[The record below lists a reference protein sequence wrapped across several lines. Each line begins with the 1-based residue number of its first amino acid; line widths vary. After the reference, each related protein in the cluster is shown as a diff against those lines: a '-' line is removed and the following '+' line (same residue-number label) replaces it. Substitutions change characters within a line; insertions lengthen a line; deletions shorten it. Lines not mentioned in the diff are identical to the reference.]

1 MLFTSCVFLFA
12 FLPIVLVIYLCL
24 KNITLRNLFLMAA
37 SFFFYAWGE
46 VEWCWVMLAVIAVN
60 YVTAILIEQTQ
71 KVAVRKVIL
80 GLTIVANL
88 SILAYFKYAGFMAG
102 NINTLLN
109 GIQAPALNFG
119 NVHLPLGIS
128 FFVFHSL
135 SYVVDVY
142 RKVAKAQRNP
152 FNMALYISLFPQL
165 VAGPIVRYH
174 DISDQLTER
183 TVTVDKF
190 AEGIRRFATGLAKK
204 MLIANALAVPA
215 DKIFGLPANEL
226 TMPVAWLGAI
236 CYTLQIYFD
245 FSGYSDMAVG
255 LGLMFGFRLPEN
267 FNYPYVAQ
275 SMREF
280 WQRWHISLS
289 NWFRDY
295 LYIPLGGNRVP
306 DWRVCLNLMTVF
318 FLCGLWHGA
327 SWQFVAWGIYHGAFL
342 GAEKAFAGK
351 YIDRMWRP
359 LRHAYVIFFVVL
371 SWVLFRA
378 DNFGHAASFYK
389 AMFGFGATETI
400 YPASLYLNNEIA
412 FLLGVGIVAS
422 MPIRGLI
429 VNWAEQGSM
438 LITDNRIYAM
448 RTVWCLAVLMLSI
461 TEIAAGTYNPFIYFR
476 F

>member
-1 MLFTSCVFLFA
+1 MLFTSAVFLFA
-12 FLPIVLVIYLCL
+12 FLPAVLAIYLLL
-24 KNITLRNLFLMAA
+24 KNTTMRNLFLMAA
-37 SFFFYAWGE
+37 SIFFYSWGE

-60 YVTAILIEQTQ
+60 YVAAILIEETER
-71 KVAVRKVIL
+71 VGLRKIYL
-80 GLTIVANL
+80 GLTIAADL
-88 SILAYFKYAGFMAG
+88 AILAWFKYAGFLAD
-102 NINTLLN
+102 NVNNLLN
-109 GIQAPALNFG
+109 GIQAPALDIG
-119 NVHLPLGIS
+119 NIHLPLGIS

-135 SYVVDVY
+135 SYVVDIY

-183 TVTVDKF
+183 TVTTDKF

-204 MLIANALAVPA
+204 MLIANALAIPA
-215 DKIFGLPANEL
+215 DKIFALPVSEL
-226 TMPVAWLGAI
+226 TMPVAWFGAI
-236 CYTLQIYFD
+236 CYTVQIYFD

-255 LGLMFGFRLPEN
+255 LGLLFGFRLPEN
-267 FNYPYVAQ
+267 FNYPYISQ

-306 DWRVCLNLMTVF
+306 DWRVCINLMTVF

-342 GAEKAFAGK
+342 GAERAFAGK
-351 YIDRMWRP
+351 YIDRMWKP
-359 LRHAYVIFFVVL
+359 FRHAYVIFFVIL

-378 DNFGHAASFYK
+378 DSFGQAASFYK
-389 AMFGFGATETI
+389 AMFGFGATTTL
-400 YPASLYLNNEIA
+400 YPISMYLNTEIC
-412 FLLGVGIVAS
+412 FLLAVAMIAS
-422 MPIRGLI
+422 TPVRQLI
-429 VNWAEQGSM
+429 VQLADQGSK
-438 LITDNRIYAM
+438 LVTQNRIYAL
-448 RTVWCLAVLMLSI
+448 RTAWCVAVLMLSM